1 MKGKF
6 SRVKTKTFGGKI
18 WNNLRSVSH
27 YNSFWEK
34 FEEVTLKKF
43 FYHKNFLNV
52 TVHRKS
58 HQKLLHYLALKYQF
72 WYFNKIQCPYRN
84 KFFQTLFQWNFQRT
98 SRWFFMR
105 GDARVLR
112 EMKKMTW
119 QIDQTGDKINLYSK
133 MDFKISQSDRG
144 ILFQLTEFNSVSNR
158 VCFPT
163 V

>member
-1 MKGKF
+1 
-6 SRVKTKTFGGKI
+6 
-18 WNNLRSVSH
+18 
-27 YNSFWEK
+27 
-34 FEEVTLKKF
+34 
-43 FYHKNFLNV
+43 
-52 TVHRKS
+52 
-58 HQKLLHYLALKYQF
+58 
-72 WYFNKIQCPYRN
+72 
-84 KFFQTLFQWNFQRT
+84 
-98 SRWFFMR
+98 MR